1 MNEKTYVDVMSPDRF
16 LSPLIPTSSYSIYRD
31 YTEDGVIGL
40 NGKQFLLDDNDE
52 TMEFPSIADAIQFL
66 EDNGVDIIDDDLMHI
81 VASDDETFECVVD
94 HFFEHKNCIGEDN
107 A

>member
-40 NGKQFLLDDNDE
+40 NGKQFVRDDNDVA
-52 TMEFPSIADAIQFL
+52 MEFDSVEDAVALL
-66 EDNGVDIIDDDLMHI
+66 EDNAIDIYADDLMHI
-81 VASDDETFECVVD
+81 VKAEDIEFTCLI
-94 HFFEHKNCIGEDN
+94 EHTGE
-107 A
+107 